1 MKRIKILFLSL
12 MVTNLFGADVTQF
25 LTYTQNQINGNIL
38 GNVQGL
44 VSLNGY
50 SSAVQSELGK
60 SLGKSLLSN
69 NLTVELFKS
78 QVGSSFA
85 DGFKS
90 EAIKEI
96 NSNPLLSS
104 AQKLDLLNG
113 MKDINNITGLKNF
126 LSVENFNVKQLDG
139 LVDKAAS
146 LEQAQMTTLNSFD
159 CACAAPLSS
168 AFKDIEKHIIDD
180 NLTPLNTNLTGL
192 IESIKNNTKT
202 ASEQTPYIEKSNKYY
217 AAKIVEA
224 QEHLHKLNL
233 LLRIE

>member
-25 LTYTQNQINGNIL
+25 LAYTQNQINGNIL

-50 SSAVQSELGK
+50 STAIQSELGK

-85 DGFKS
+85 DGFKN
-90 EAIKEI
+90 EALKEI

-104 AQKLDLLNG
+104 TQKLDLING
-113 MKDINNITGLKNF
+113 MKDINDITGLKNF
-126 LSVENFNVKQLDG
+126 LSVENFNVKQLDS

-159 CACAAPLSS
+159 CACAAPLSN